1 LICGGTLFENTTSS
15 NYTHE
20 EKMQQLIQDL
30 RYAMRGLMKRPGFTF
45 IAVMTL
51 ALGIGANSAIF
62 SVVNGVLLRSLPL
75 PDSQS
80 LYAIHNGAAIFNR
93 FDGPLSYPEYQDVVA
108 QTRSFESIGAWVDSD
123 ANLSDGARPERVMT
137 RIVLPSLLPTLRVE
151 PVRGR
156 NFLPEETI
164 KGRDHVALITY
175 GLWQRRFGGSDDA
188 IGKSMYL
195 DNVNY
200 QIVGILPR
208 DFRLEAP
215 VDLWVPLTTTD
226 PDVNVRNAHFLR
238 VVGRL
243 RPGVTEKSA
252 ATDLSAVAKYESQNF
267 PEMFPPSAGFD
278 FRARP
283 YLEDLVGDVRLP
295 LYILLAAV
303 GFVLLIACTN
313 VANLLLAKA
322 APRQREIAI
331 RSALGARSRHLVRQL
346 LTESML
352 LAILA
357 GGVGVLLATWGTR
370 ALVALSPDSLP
381 RAHEIGFDW
390 RVLTFTG
397 VIALAT
403 GIVFG
408 LVPSFWG
415 PRVDLT
421 DALKEG
427 SRGATATG
435 GRLRKSLVVAEVALS
450 VVLLVGAGLML
461 RSFSSLR
468 NLNPGFR
475 TDHALTLRVSLPV
488 PNSQITAADEDR
500 FVNFFD
506 RALMRVSELPG
517 VTAVGASNMIPLDG
531 NGTDRLIEIEGYV
544 PRDKSD
550 MPDAQNR
557 QVTPGWFDAMGIPIV
572 RGRIIERSDDEKAPR
587 VLVVNQAF
595 AKRFFPNADPIGK
608 RIRLG
613 KLTADFPWATVVG
626 IVGDVRGLSL
636 DEPPEPTMYW
646 PVAQIR
652 ATPSLAIVVRTQS
665 DPAAL
670 ATAVRASIG
679 EIDQAQPIYD
689 MQPLDQLV
697 AKSLGQRRFTLTLML
712 LFGVIA
718 LVLSASGIYGVM
730 SFAVTQR
737 TQEIGIRMALGARAV
752 DVVKMIVRSGMF
764 LASLGVVAGLIGAFA
779 VTRLI
784 ASLLFGVSPTDVM
797 TFALVTAGLLMVA
810 LLACYIPA
818 RRATK
823 VDPLVALRHE

>member
-1 LICGGTLFENTTSS
+1 
-15 NYTHE
+15 
-20 EKMQQLIQDL
+20 MQQLIQDL
-30 RYAMRGLMKRPGFTF
+30 RYAMRGLIKRPGFTI

-80 LYAIHNGAAIFNR
+80 LYAIHTGAASFNR
-93 FDGPLSYPEYQDVVA
+93 FDAPLSYPEYQDVVA
-108 QTRSFESIGAWVDSD
+108 QTRSFQNIGAWVDSD
-123 ANLSDGARPERVMT
+123 ANLSEGARPERVML
-137 RIVLPSLLPTLRVE
+137 RIVLPSLLPTLGVE
-151 PVRGR
+151 PLRGR
-156 NFLPEETI
+156 NFLSEETT

-175 GLWQRRFGGSDDA
+175 GLWQRRFGAGEDA
-188 IGKSMYL
+188 IGKSVYL
-195 DNVNY
+195 DNVQY

-208 DFRLEAP
+208 DFQLEGP

-226 PDVNVRNAHFLR
+226 PDINVRNSHFLR
-238 VVGRL
+238 VIARL
-243 RPGVTEKSA
+243 RPGVTEKSVA
-252 ATDLSAVAKYESQNF
+252 ADLNAVAKYESDNF

-283 YLEDLVGDVRLP
+283 YLDDIVGDVRLP
-295 LYILLAAV
+295 LFILLAAV

-322 APRQREIAI
+322 APRQREMAI

-346 LTESML
+346 LTESIL

-357 GGVGVLLATWGTR
+357 GGVGMLLATWGTR

-381 RAHEIGFDW
+381 RAGEIGFDW
-390 RVLTFTG
+390 RVLIFTAA
-397 VIALAT
+397 IALTT
-403 GIVFG
+403 GIIFG
-408 LVPSFWG
+408 LVPSIWG

-427 SRGATATG
+427 GRGATGSG

-461 RSFSSLR
+461 RSFSHLR
-468 NLNPGFR
+468 SLNPGFQ

-488 PNSQITAADEDR
+488 PDGRISAADEDR

-506 RALMRVSELPG
+506 RALLRLSALPG

-531 NGTDRLIEIEGYV
+531 NGTDRLIEVEGYV

-557 QVTPGWFDAMGIPIV
+557 QVTPGWFGAMGIPLV
-572 RGRIIERSDDEKAPR
+572 RGRLVETSDDDKAQR

-595 AKRFFPNADPIGK
+595 AKRFFPTADAVGK
-608 RIRLG
+608 RVRLG
-613 KLTADFPWATVVG
+613 KLTADFPWATIVG
-626 IVGDVRGLSL
+626 IVGDVRGFAL
-636 DEPPEPTMYW
+636 DEPPQPTMYW

-670 ATAVRASIG
+670 ASSVRAAIA
-679 EIDQAQPIYD
+679 EIDQAQPIYE
-689 MQPLDQLV
+689 MLTLDQLV

-784 ASLLFGVSPTDVM
+784 ASLLFGVSPTDLV
-797 TFALVTAGLLMVA
+797 TFGLVTAGLLMVA

>member
-1 LICGGTLFENTTSS
+1 
-15 NYTHE
+15 
-20 EKMQQLIQDL
+20 
-30 RYAMRGLMKRPGFTF
+30 
-45 IAVMTL
+45 
-51 ALGIGANSAIF
+51 
-62 SVVNGVLLRSLPL
+62 
-75 PDSQS
+75 
-80 LYAIHNGAAIFNR
+80 
-93 FDGPLSYPEYQDVVA
+93 
-108 QTRSFESIGAWVDSD
+108 
-123 ANLSDGARPERVMT
+123 
-137 RIVLPSLLPTLRVE
+137 
-151 PVRGR
+151 
-156 NFLPEETI
+156 
-164 KGRDHVALITY
+164 
-175 GLWQRRFGGSDDA
+175 
-188 IGKSMYL
+188 
-195 DNVNY
+195 
-200 QIVGILPR
+200 
-208 DFRLEAP
+208 
-215 VDLWVPLTTTD
+215 
-226 PDVNVRNAHFLR
+226 
-238 VVGRL
+238 
-243 RPGVTEKSA
+243 
-252 ATDLSAVAKYESQNF
+252 
-267 PEMFPPSAGFD
+267 
-278 FRARP
+278 
-283 YLEDLVGDVRLP
+283 
-295 LYILLAAV
+295 
-303 GFVLLIACTN
+303 
-313 VANLLLAKA
+313 
-322 APRQREIAI
+322 
-331 RSALGARSRHLVRQL
+331 
-346 LTESML
+346 
-352 LAILA
+352 
-357 GGVGVLLATWGTR
+357 
-370 ALVALSPDSLP
+370 
-381 RAHEIGFDW
+381 
-390 RVLTFTG
+390 
-397 VIALAT
+397 
-403 GIVFG
+403 
-408 LVPSFWG
+408 VPSIWG

-488 PNSQITAADEDR
+488 PNSQPSAADEDR

-506 RALMRVSELPG
+506 RALLRVSELPG

-557 QVTPGWFDAMGIPIV
+557 QVTPGWFDAMGIPTV
-572 RGRIIERSDDEKAPR
+572 RGRLIERSDDEKAQR

-595 AKRFFPNADPIGK
+595 AKRFFPNADAIGK
-608 RIRLG
+608 RVRLG
-613 KLTADFPWATVVG
+613 KLTADFPWATIVG
-626 IVGDVRGLSL
+626 IVGDVRGFAL

-670 ATAVRASIG
+670 ATAVRSAIG

-764 LASLGVVAGLIGAFA
+764 LASIGVVAGLIGAFA

-784 ASLLFGVSPTDVM
+784 ASLLFGVSPTDVV
-797 TFALVTAGLLMVA
+797 TFVLVTAGLLDGGA
-810 LLACYIPA
+810 AGLLHSGASSDES
-818 RRATK
+818 RSVSGLETRVT
-823 VDPLVALRHE
+823 LLF